1 MRLIKS
7 NTIESEYPKRHICD
21 ECGAELEYDKEDVH
35 IGWMGCE
42 YVTCPACGNETMV
55 SECRVQ
61 PSTWS
66 TTFYHTSTETGAV
79 DIEDVKIKEYVDKA
93 VKSLCSDKWK
103 PGEFYIT
110 GTGNLLILG
119 IKWEDGIE
127 VYVTKD
133 YWEDN
138 IAPEDYG
145 MVKWG

>member
-7 NTIESEYPKRHICD
+7 NNIELEYPKHHICD

-42 YVTCPACGNETMV
+42 HVTCPACDKEIMV
-55 SECRVQ
+55 GDQRVQ
-61 PSTWS
+61 PSTWK
-66 TTFYHTSTETGAV
+66 TTFYHTNIETGAV
-79 DIEDVKIKEYVDKA
+79 DIEDVKIKEYVNKA

-103 PGEFYIT
+103 PGEFYIAR
-110 GTGNLLILG
+110 TGNLLVLG
-119 IKWEDGIE
+119 IKWEDGVE

-133 YWEDN
+133 YWEDS

-145 MVKWG
+145 MVK